1 MLIGQ
6 QLGPFAIEK
15 ELGSGAMGA
24 VYLGRYLKTGQRV
37 AVKVMAPGLGSNER
51 AVARFEREAAILKQ
65 LKHPNIV
72 RLFGSGRS
80 HKTVYY
86 AMEYIEGESM
96 DHVMERRGRYT
107 WEEVVTLGQQ
117 LCQALQHAHEQ
128 GIVHRDL
135 KPSNLMMCRDGTLK
149 LTDFGIAKDLDV
161 TQLTSANCTVG
172 TASYM
177 SPEQCRGERDLT
189 YKSDL
194 YSLGCVLYELLTGR
208 KPFLAENAMD
218 MFLQHCQGT
227 FERPSRLVLDI
238 PVWLDTLVCQMLE
251 KKPEQRP
258 RDAEMVSQVLGSIA
272 EKVTAQQSAGVDAA
286 RKRMTDRSQGDTR
299 PDQDDKQTAR
309 LLLDGKFRV
318 KRRKKVKPVY
328 ERKWFQALV
337 LSALLV
343 LTVTVIAWIVVPPGP

>member
-24 VYLGRYLKTGQRV
+24 VYLGRYVKTGQRV

-86 AMEYIEGESM
+86 AMEYIQGESM

-107 WEEVVTLGQQ
+107 WEEVVVLGQQ
-117 LCQALQHAHEQ
+117 LCQAVQHAHEQ

-135 KPSNLMMCRDGTLK
+135 KPSNLMLLPDGTLK

-177 SPEQCRGERDLT
+177 SPEQCRGERNISH
-189 YKSDL
+189 KSDL
-194 YSLGCVLYELLTGR
+194 YSLGIVLYELLTGK
-208 KPFLAENAMD
+208 KPFVAENVMD
-218 MFLQHCQGT
+218 MFMMHVKGT
-227 FERPSRLVLDI
+227 FERPSRVVDVPKWLDI
-238 PVWLDTLVCQMLE
+238 LIVQLLE

-258 RDAEMVSQVLGSIA
+258 RDA
-272 EKVTAQQSAGVDAA
+272 
-286 RKRMTDRSQGDTR
+286 
-299 PDQDDKQTAR
+299 
-309 LLLDGKFRV
+309 
-318 KRRKKVKPVY
+318 
-328 ERKWFQALV
+328 ALV
-337 LSALLV
+337 GEALADV
-343 LTVTVIAWIVVPPGP
+343 LQKV